1 VQHEPSDA
9 AGCEPKLPDAP
20 AYENTLQC
28 CGSFYHPDRNS
39 GAYNCVTPVATLY
52 ANCEMDALF
61 KAARETG
68 DAAEQAEI
76 YGQIAAILNEDV
88 PYNWLW
94 FKANTNANS
103 TDVGGFE
110 YYPNGR
116 ETFSQI
122 EKWTLTR

>member
-1 VQHEPSDA
+1 M
-9 AGCEPKLPDAP
+9 
-20 AYENTLQC
+20 
-28 CGSFYHPDRNS
+28 
-39 GAYNCVTPVATLY
+39 Y

-94 FKANTNANS
+94 FKANTNANTAALS
-103 TDVGGFE
+103 DFE